1 MLDQEARQVNARDLI
16 SNTPN
21 LWNLLG
27 DQVLSWPGEIV
38 VFVTCHISG
47 YTHGC
52 FKLVDVSTSGCFKL
66 VGSQASYR

>member
-27 DQVLSWPGEIV
+27 DQVLSWPGEDV

-47 YTHGC
+47 YTRAH
-52 FKLVDVSTSGCFKL
+52 FWMF
-66 VGSQASYR
+66 QAGGEPSLIQVARE